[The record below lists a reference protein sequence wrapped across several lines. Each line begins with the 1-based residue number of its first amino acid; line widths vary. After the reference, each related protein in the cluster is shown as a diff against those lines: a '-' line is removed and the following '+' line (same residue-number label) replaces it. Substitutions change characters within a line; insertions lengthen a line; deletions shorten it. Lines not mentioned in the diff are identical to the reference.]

1 MPAHFGSPEHLLSAI
16 VDSSDDAIISKS
28 LHGIVTSWNRGAERL
43 FGYTAGEMVGQSITR
58 LLPPDRLDEEP
69 KILAQ
74 LKQGLRVDHFDT
86 QRLTKD
92 GRLIQVSLSIS
103 PLRNAEG
110 VIVGASKI
118 ARDITARKLWEDSMM
133 VHRSR
138 LEVLNRLGTAITAE
152 HDQQKLVQAVTD
164 AGREISGAAFGA
176 FFHTVRR
183 EGQQAFMLHTLSG
196 APREA
201 FEKFGTPDDTPIF
214 APIFSGEG
222 SVRVG
227 DVRQDPRHGAMPPHL
242 GMPLGHLPVT
252 SYLAV
257 PVVSMS
263 GEVIGGLFYGHPEP
277 DMFTEESEMFVKALA
292 AQAAVAM
299 DNSRLYADL
308 QQRLEEQQQMQKA
321 LRESEE
327 MSSNVLNSS
336 GDCIKVMGLD
346 TCLISINQPG
356 MRLLEIDDF
365 ETVRGSLWHDTWP
378 ADLRETVRQ
387 SVNAALHGGIGRFQ
401 GQAPTAK
408 GAMKWWD
415 VIVSPLRDPDGNVVR
430 LTATSRD
437 ISEQRKAEEAARA
450 AAAEAATQSRM
461 KDEFLATLSHELRTP
476 LQSILGWTQLLLSE
490 ECDAQEVRQGL
501 EVIDRNANAQTRII
515 EDLLDM
521 SRILSGKVRLDVQR
535 VDLAGL
541 IKAAVESVRPAAQGK
556 KIKLQAILDPLAQPV
571 SGDPN
576 RLQQIF
582 WNLLSNAI
590 KFTPAGGRVQILL
603 ERVNSHLEVSV
614 TDTGVGISAEFLPH
628 VFERFRQADASTT
641 RRHGG
646 LGLGLAIVKNLS
658 ELHGGGV
665 RAKSPGKDQ
674 GTTFTVVLPVAVLH
688 SDPTPDERRHPG
700 TPGGGT
706 TASPLPRLE
715 KLSVLVVDDEED
727 ARNLLALVL
736 AKAGAVVRTAGS
748 VHQALQLWQE
758 AVPEML
764 ISDIGMPG
772 EDGYALIRAIR
783 SLPQEQGRH
792 VPAIALSA
800 YTRTEDRIKA
810 ISAGFQMHLSKPAD
824 GLELLTMVGS
834 LTVKAAAGL

>member
-1 MPAHFGSPEHLLSAI
+1 MSQPPPLSASLPAHFGSPEHLLSAI
-16 VDSSDDAIISKS
+16 VDSSDDAIVSKN
-28 LHGIVTSWNRGAERL
+28 LQGIVTSWNRGAERL
-43 FGYTAGEMVGQSITR
+43 FGYTAEEMVGQSIMR
-58 LLPPDRLDEEP
+58 LFPPDRQDEEP
-69 KILAQ
+69 QILTRLQ
-74 LKQGLRVDHFDT
+74 RGERMDHFDT
-86 QRLTKD
+86 QRVTKD
-92 GRLIQVSLSIS
+92 GRLIEVSLTIS
-103 PLRNAEG
+103 PVRNAEG

-118 ARDITARKLWEDSMM
+118 ARDITARKQWEESL
-133 VHRSR
+133 VSSR
-138 LEVLNRLGTAITAE
+138 HKLEVLNSTGTAITAE
-152 HDQQKLVQAVTD
+152 HDMEKLVQAVTD

-176 FFHTVRR
+176 FFYTVKRPDQ
-183 EGQQAFMLHTLSG
+183 ESFMLYTLSG

-201 FEKFGTPDDTPIF
+201 FAKFGMPRNTPIF
-214 APIFSGEG
+214 APTFAGEG
-222 SVRVG
+222 SVRIGNVLK
-227 DVRQDPRHGAMPPHL
+227 DPRYGQMAPHR
-242 GMPLGHLPVT
+242 GMPAGHLPVV

-299 DNSRLYADL
+299 DNARLYADL
-308 QQRLEEQQQMQKA
+308 QERLE
-321 LRESEE
+321 
-327 MSSNVLNSS
+327 
-336 GDCIKVMGLD
+336 
-346 TCLISINQPG
+346 
-356 MRLLEIDDF
+356 
-365 ETVRGSLWHDTWP
+365 
-378 ADLRETVRQ
+378 
-387 SVNAALHGGIGRFQ
+387 
-401 GQAPTAK
+401 
-408 GAMKWWD
+408 
-415 VIVSPLRDPDGNVVR
+415 
-430 LTATSRD
+430 
-437 ISEQRKAEEAARA
+437 EQRKAEAQARASADEAAR
-450 AAAEAATQSRM
+450 QGRM

-490 ECDAQEVRQGL
+490 ECEAEEVKQGI

-535 VDLAGL
+535 VDLASL
-541 IKAAVESVRPAAQGK
+541 IEAAVESLRPAAQGK
-556 KIKLQAILDPLAQPV
+556 NIRLQAILDPLAQPV

-590 KFTPAGGRVQILL
+590 KFTPAGGKVQILL

-614 TDTGVGISAEFLPH
+614 TDTGMGISADFLPY

-646 LGLGLAIVKNLS
+646 LGLGLAIVKSLT

-665 RAKSPGKDQ
+665 RAKSPGENQ
-674 GTTFTVVLPVAVLH
+674 GTTFTVVLPVAILQPEAQPGH
-688 SDPTPDERRHPG
+688 HERRHPG
-700 TPGGGT
+700 ETAGGT
-706 TASPLPRLE
+706 VAAPLPRLE

-727 ARNLLALVL
+727 ARSLLALVL
-736 AKAGAVVRTAGS
+736 TKAGASVRTAGS
-748 VHQALQLWQE
+748 VRQALQLWRE
-758 AVPEML
+758 AVPEIL

-824 GLELLTMVGS
+824 GLELLTMVSS
-834 LTVKAAAGL
+834 LTAKGAA